1 MIKVSVVIPTYNEEN
16 NIEQLIKSHG
26 IDSAC
31 SGKDD
36 DLKIFITNSHKR
48 NFITKFLTKNLRIN
62 KSYLSINIVQK
73 IPRNQDGKILY
84 SDKLAGFIPIDWY
97 PLANV
102 VYDPFRPSI
111 RASWFAWE
119 TNIEN
124 IGNNKIINFDQY
136 IYKNNYDS
144 NIKDKILPLINL
156 TWKY

>member
-1 MIKVSVVIPTYNEEN
+1 MLGYAEKIEDLKKEDFNKKKLFTGDLAKRDRDGFYYITGRKNRYLKMFGIRINLDEV
-16 NIEQLIKSHG
+16 EQLVKSHG

-84 SDKLAGFIPIDWY
+84 SDLQN
-97 PLANV
+97 L
-102 VYDPFRPSI
+102 
-111 RASWFAWE
+111 
-119 TNIEN
+119 
-124 IGNNKIINFDQY
+124 II
-136 IYKNNYDS
+136 
-144 NIKDKILPLINL
+144 
-156 TWKY
+156 